1 MQSHEERADE
11 MLRTMGGSLSES
23 EQRNVLRRLILA
35 EDKVVDLQAE
45 VIGLRKCEAAA
56 REAVEAVR
64 AEKDREIERLRGE
77 LTEAYQTLGWYADE
91 SNYDDFDTA
100 DPADHGA
107 FWGPAA
113 ATKDRGER
121 ARLALTSPNL

>member
-1 MQSHEERADE
+1 MPKRSTWEQSHPE
-11 MLRTMGGSLSES
+11 
-23 EQRNVLRRLILA
+23 
-35 EDKVVDLQAE
+35 
-45 VIGLRKCEAAA
+45 CAAA
-56 REAVEAVR
+56 TREAVDAVR

-107 FWGPAA
+107 FWRPAA

-121 ARLALTSPNL
+121 ARLALTSPNLFSRYDGPNLEG